1 MMEAAA
7 IPLYSMQ
14 DKHWKD
20 LTLGEC
26 AQLAKLKARQTR
38 RFVKRYSP
46 IKVDLVALGN
56 IWEAVAP
63 HILAPILYLLQPSEP
78 QQLPPG
84 VESQSALAPAK
95 NRPWYRRTAKL
106 EAVLAEAWEQGIQS
120 YSKLLAYVKQSTGK
134 GCSKRAIA
142 RFKRERGLI

>member
-1 MMEAAA
+1 
-7 IPLYSMQ
+7 MQ

-26 AQLAKLKARQTR
+26 AQLGKAKMRQTR

-46 IKVDLVALGN
+46 IKVDVTALGN
-56 IWEAVAP
+56 IWDAIAP
-63 HILAPILYLLQPSEP
+63 HVLAPILYLFQPAEP

-84 VESQSALAPAK
+84 EEAQLALAPAK
-95 NRPWYRRTAKL
+95 NRPWHRRTAKL
-106 EAVLAEAWEQGIQS
+106 EAVLAEGWAQGIQS
-120 YSKLLAYVKQSTGK
+120 YSKLLAYVKETTGK